1 MRDLFIDY
9 LMTKY
14 QQNQTFSMLQDQ
26 LVKFPDAVWVQ
37 IYKDKMQLMN
47 IDGTITHTLLPD
59 VPYAHPRSIIADFD
73 AAAVTLKRLLPSSM
87 MKKLFSSIALLQI
100 MDLPEDGLTE
110 VEKRALLELGYE
122 SSVQNVI
129 LFDHAGNALTK
140 ARVPPPTSNDDHQHF
155 TGDHHYGGAGIDLVF
170 DALNVHP
177 RAKIPHAAG
186 FLLR

>member
-26 LVKFPDAVWVQ
+26 LVNFPDAVWVQ

-73 AAAVTLKRLLPSSM
+73 AATVTLKQLLPSSM

-140 ARVPPPTSNDDHQHF
+140 ARVPPQHRM
-155 TGDHHYGGAGIDLVF
+155 TIINILLVIIIMVVL
-170 DALNVHP
+170 ASTW
-177 RAKIPHAAG
+177 
-186 FLLR
+186 FLTL